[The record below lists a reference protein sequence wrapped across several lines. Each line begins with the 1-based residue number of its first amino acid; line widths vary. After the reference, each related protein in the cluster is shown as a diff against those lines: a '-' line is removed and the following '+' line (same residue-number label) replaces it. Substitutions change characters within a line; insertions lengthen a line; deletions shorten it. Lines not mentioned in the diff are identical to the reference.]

1 VTKIIVTKL
10 SDRASL
16 LCLDM
21 GLNDPIIAHTQ
32 IGCGGWTT
40 VGPVGSHALMID
52 EDGWPAFVWLI
63 KAVDEERKRLAE
75 CSTAATP

>member
-1 VTKIIVTKL
+1 MNKIIVTKL

-21 GLNDPIIAHTQ
+21 DQSDPIIAHTQ
-32 IGCGGWTT
+32 IDCGGWTT

-52 EDGWPAFVWLI
+52 EDGWPAFVDLV
-63 KAVDEERKRLAE
+63 KAINEERKRLAE